1 MDWAILTSSAILFHF
16 QIWSCNLNKPFLIEI
31 NHAPLEMTVSLDDE
45 DFKEWLGKTI
55 GVICQETVDLSGD
68 VGDSMK
74 NVMSAIGAGVKGK
87 TQLEI
92 E

>member
-1 MDWAILTSSAILFHF
+1 
-16 QIWSCNLNKPFLIEI
+16 
-31 NHAPLEMTVSLDDE
+31 MTVSLDDE
-45 DFKEWLGKTI
+45 DFKQWLGKTI